1 MKASSK
7 ESSARSSSSSS
18 NASSSASASAYDAGP
33 PEAPVKARGGW
44 LVLLLG
50 LALAAWIGVRVKDA
64 LGGRK
69 AVAQEHAA
77 VAKAAAENASRPPL
91 VKVVR
96 GTRSTWEARIP
107 FEGSLTPAQEAD
119 VGFKSAGRIAS
130 VRVKVGDRVRAGTV
144 LATLDG
150 REAEAQRAAAEAQAQ
165 AAEAQLA
172 LAQDA
177 ERRTAAIVS
186 SGAQAEASGV
196 EARQRRALAEAQLG
210 SARAQVALARAIVA
224 NQSLTAP
231 FAGTIT
237 RTLSGAGGIVAPGM
251 PGAPQFH
258 LVDLSTLKLVGTV
271 NEQDASLVKV
281 GAEIELPRAGGRG
294 TVRGRVV
301 AVVAALD
308 PATKRVPVE
317 AVMENDRE
325 QPLIAGALSRASI
338 KGTRPVEVL
347 VLPHGALRPGSQDEV
362 MVVKGDRLSGRR
374 IDFVTDR
381 NGSLLVRAGLDA
393 GDAVLATPWAEAKEG
408 DRVQVASGAP

>member
-7 ESSARSSSSSS
+7 ESPPRSPSLPSPSPSHG
-18 NASSSASASAYDAGP
+18 SSSAGG
-33 PEAPVKARGGW
+33 PEAELPARSRGGW
-44 LVLLLG
+44 VVLVIG
-50 LALAAWIGVRVKDA
+50 LALAAWTGVRVKEA

-77 VAKAAAENASRPPL
+77 VAKAAAASASQPPL

-96 GTRSTWEARIP
+96 GVRSTWEARIP

-119 VGFKSAGRIAS
+119 VGFKTAGRIAS
-130 VRVKVGDRVRAGTV
+130 VRVKVGDRVRAGAV
-144 LATLDG
+144 LAALDS
-150 REAEAQRAAAEAQAQ
+150 REAEAQLAAAEAQVQ
-165 AAEAQLA
+165 ATEAQLA

-196 EARQRRALAEAQLG
+196 EARQRRALADAQLAA
-210 SARAQVALARAIVA
+210 ARAQLALARAHLA
-224 NQSLTAP
+224 NHALNAP

-237 RTLSGAGGIVAPGM
+237 RSLTGAGGIVAPGM

-271 NEQDASLVKV
+271 NEQDAALVKV
-281 GAEIELPRAGGRG
+281 GAEVELPRAGGR
-294 TVRGRVV
+294 TVRGKVV
-301 AVVAALD
+301 AVVGALD

-317 AVMENDRE
+317 AVLENDRE
-325 QPLIAGALSRASI
+325 QPLLAGALSRASI

-362 MVVKGDRLSGRR
+362 MIVKGDRLSGRR

-381 NGSLLVRAGLDA
+381 NGSLLVRGGLDA
-393 GDAVLATPWAEAKEG
+393 GDAVVATPWAEAREG
-408 DRVQVASGAP
+408 DPVRVAAGEP